1 MDKHP
6 DKPARKPKH
15 ASLIQQGKTF
25 TEADYSLQRLLG
37 GMSVEKFL
45 AEHWHKKPLLVR
57 QALPDFGDWLNR
69 DSLSELA
76 CQDNSEARLVQF
88 KRGLCQLEYGP
99 FEPEELSGLPKK
111 NWSLLVSGVNHL
123 LPQGDWL
130 LHRFD
135 FIPAARLDDLMVSF
149 APPGGGVG
157 PHFDSYDVFLIQGQ
171 GRRRWEISAQ
181 DDLTVVEGAPLRILK
196 EFRVDQSW
204 ELEPGDML
212 YLPPQLA
219 HNGVAL
225 TDCMTWSVGFRA
237 PKSDEIVGQF
247 LTHLQDKLEL
257 PGMYAD
263 PELKRPKHVAEIPS
277 AMLDWAEKT
286 IRAAVRWDKAE
297 IADFLGRYLSE
308 PKAHVF
314 FDPPERPKSLAAFSK
329 AIRKHGVA
337 LDARSQMLFRGEAFF
352 MNGERLEA
360 SPPLRAKLCDLADQR
375 MLPPSKCEQEQCPEL
390 VGLLHLWYQ
399 AGYLFPAG
407 LSPAGLS
414 PVGLSPVGLSLAE

>member
-1 MDKHP
+1 MNKP
-6 DKPARKPKH
+6 ADKPESAGRNRHNKP
-15 ASLIQQGKTF
+15 F
-25 TEADYSLQRLLG
+25 TEANYSLQQLLG
-37 GMSVEKFL
+37 GMSVETFL

-57 QALPDFGDWLNR
+57 QALPGFGDWLDRN
-69 DSLSELA
+69 SLSELA
-76 CQDNSEARLVQF
+76 CQDNSEGRLVQF
-88 KRGLCQLEYGP
+88 KRGQCHLEYGP
-99 FEPEELSGLPKK
+99 FAAEELQALPKR

-181 DDLTVVEGAPLRILK
+181 DDLSVVDGAPLRILK

-225 TDCMTWSVGFRA
+225 TDCMTWSIGFRA
-237 PKSDEIVGQF
+237 PKAEEVVGQF
-247 LTHLQDKLEL
+247 LTYLQDKLEL

-277 AMLDWAEKT
+277 AMLDWTEKT
-286 IRAAVRWDKAE
+286 IRAAARWDKNDV
-297 IADFLGRYLSE
+297 ADFLGRYLSE
-308 PKAHVF
+308 PKSHVY
-314 FDPPERPKSLAAFSK
+314 FDPPMRPKSLAAFSK
-329 AIRKHGVA
+329 AIEKRGVA
-337 LDARSQMLFRGEAFF
+337 LDARSQMLFKGDVFF
-352 MNGERLEA
+352 LNGERLEA
-360 SPPLRAKLCDLADQR
+360 SPALTSMLRRLADKR
-375 MLPPSKCEQEQCPEL
+375 YLMPGECAHEQGPEMIA
-390 VGLLHLWYQ
+390 LLHLWYQ
-399 AGYLFPAG
+399 AGYLFP
-407 LSPAGLS
+407 
-414 PVGLSPVGLSLAE
+414 VE

>member
-1 MDKHP
+1 MDKHL
-6 DKPARKPKH
+6 DKDSH
-15 ASLIQQGKTF
+15 ANPNPQDKTF
-25 TEADYSLQRLLG
+25 SEADYSLQSLLG

-57 QALPDFGDWLNR
+57 QALPNFGDWLNR
-69 DSLSELA
+69 ESLSELA
-76 CQDNSEARLVQF
+76 CQENSEGRLVQF
-88 KRGLCQLEYGP
+88 KRGECKLEYGP
-99 FEPEELSGLPKK
+99 FEPETLQALPKR

-123 LPQGDWL
+123 LPEADWL

-181 DDLTVVEGAPLRILK
+181 DDLTTVEGAPLRILK
-196 EFRVDQSW
+196 EFRVDESW

-237 PKSDEIVGQF
+237 PKAEEIVNQF
-247 LTHLQDKLEL
+247 LTYLQDKLEL
-257 PGMYAD
+257 PGMYDD
-263 PELKRPKHVAEIPS
+263 PDLKRSKHVAEIPTT
-277 AMLDWAEKT
+277 MLDWTEKT
-286 IRAAVRWDKAE
+286 IRAAARWDKAD
-297 IADFLGRYLSE
+297 ITDFLGRYLSE
-308 PKAHVF
+308 PKAHVY
-314 FDPPERPKSLAAFSK
+314 FDPPERPKSLAAFTK
-329 AIRKHGVA
+329 AIQKKGLA

-352 MNGERLEA
+352 INGERLEA
-360 SPPLRAKLCDLADQR
+360 SPGLSNMLKQLADKR
-375 MLPPSKCEQEQCPEL
+375 YLLPSECMHAPEQEMI
-390 VGLLHLWYQ
+390 GLLYIWYQ
-399 AGYLFPAG
+399 AGYLFPA
-407 LSPAGLS
+407 
-414 PVGLSPVGLSLAE
+414 E

>member
-1 MDKHP
+1 MNNPVNHPAKKSKDKSTP
-6 DKPARKPKH
+6 ASPKQDSKP
-15 ASLIQQGKTF
+15 F
-25 TEADYSLQRLLG
+25 TEADYSLQTLLG

-57 QALPDFGDWLNR
+57 QALPNFGDWLDRN
-69 DSLSELA
+69 SLSELA
-76 CQDNSEARLVQF
+76 CQDNSEGRLVQF
-88 KRGLCQLEYGP
+88 KRGQCQLEYGP
-99 FEPEELSGLPKK
+99 FEAEALDALPKK

-123 LPQGDWL
+123 LPQADWL

-196 EFRVDQSW
+196 EFRVDESW

-225 TDCMTWSVGFRA
+225 TDCMTWSIGFRA
-237 PKSDEIVGQF
+237 PKAEEIVNQF
-247 LTHLQDKLEL
+247 LTYLQDKLEL
-257 PGMYAD
+257 PGMYSD
-263 PELKRPKHVAEIPS
+263 PTLKHQKHVAEIPS
-277 AMLDWAEKT
+277 AMLDWADKT
-286 IRAAVRWDKAE
+286 IRAAARWDKSD
-297 IADFLGRYLSE
+297 ITDFLGRYLSE
-308 PKAHVF
+308 PKSHVF
-314 FDPPERPKSLAAFSK
+314 FDPPARPKSLAAFAK
-329 AIRKHGVA
+329 TIEKHGVA
-337 LDARSQMLFRGEAFF
+337 LDSRSQMLFRGNAFF
-352 MNGERLEA
+352 INGERLEA
-360 SPPLRAKLCDLADQR
+360 SPGITSMLIKLADKR
-375 MLPPSKCEQEQCPEL
+375 YLEPGDCTHEQSSEMIT
-390 VGLLHLWYQ
+390 LLHLWYQ

-407 LSPAGLS
+407 
-414 PVGLSPVGLSLAE
+414 

>member
-1 MDKHP
+1 MNK
-6 DKPARKPKH
+6 A
-15 ASLIQQGKTF
+15 ASKLDRASQVQSDTPF
-25 TEADYSLQRLLG
+25 TEADYSLQKLLG
-37 GMSVEKFL
+37 GISVEKFL

-57 QALPDFGDWLNR
+57 QALPNFGAWLDR
-69 DSLSELA
+69 ESLSELA
-76 CQDNSEARLVQF
+76 CQDDSEGRLVQF
-88 KRGLCQLEYGP
+88 KRGECHLEYGP
-99 FEPEELSGLPKK
+99 FDMETLQSLPKR
-111 NWSLLVSGVNHL
+111 NWSLLVSGINHL

-181 DDLTVVEGAPLRILK
+181 TDLDTVEGAPLRILK
-196 EFRVDQSW
+196 EFHVDQSW

-237 PKSDEIVGQF
+237 PKVEEIVGQF
-247 LTHLQDKLEL
+247 LTYLQDKLEL

-263 PELKRPKHVAEIPS
+263 PDLKRPKHVAEIPRTMLNWADKIIKS
-277 AMLDWAEKT
+277 AA
-286 IRAAVRWDKAE
+286 RWNKAE

-308 PKAHVF
+308 PKSHVY
-314 FDPPERPKSLAAFSK
+314 FDPPKRPKSLAAFTK
-329 AIRKHGVA
+329 AINQHGVA
-337 LDARSQMLFRGEAFF
+337 LDSRSQMLFQGDAFF
-352 MNGERLEA
+352 LNGERLEA
-360 SPPLRAKLCDLADQR
+360 SPVLRALLRKLADQR
-375 MLPPSKCEQEQCPEL
+375 YLMPGDCLHEQGSEL
-390 VGLLHLWYQ
+390 IALLHMWYLS
-399 AGYLFPAG
+399 GYLFPAG
-407 LSPAGLS
+407 
-414 PVGLSPVGLSLAE
+414 

>member
-1 MDKHP
+1 MNKP
-6 DKPARKPKH
+6 VAKPAS
-15 ASLIQQGKTF
+15 ASQSRHDRIF
-25 TEADYSLQRLLG
+25 TEADYSLQKLLG

-57 QALPDFGDWLNR
+57 QALPNFGDWLNR

-88 KRGLCQLEYGP
+88 KRGQCELQYGP
-99 FEPEELSGLPKK
+99 FEPDELAGLPKR

-123 LPQGDWL
+123 LPEADWL

-181 DDLTVVEGAPLRILK
+181 DDLTIVEGAPLRILQ

-237 PKSDEIVGQF
+237 PKADEIVGQF
-247 LTHLQDKLEL
+247 LTYLQDRLEV

-263 PELKRPKHVAEIPS
+263 PDLQAQKDVAEIPS
-277 AMLDWAEKT
+277 AMLDWTEKT
-286 IRAAVRWDKAE
+286 LRAAARWDKAD
-297 IADFLGRYLSE
+297 ITDFLGRYLSE

-314 FDPPERPKSLAAFSK
+314 FDPPSRPKSLAAFSK
-329 AIRKHGVA
+329 AIQQRGVA
-337 LDARSQMLFRGEAFF
+337 LDSRSQMLFRGNAFF
-352 MNGERLEA
+352 INGERLEA
-360 SPPLRAKLCDLADQR
+360 SPGITAMLRSLADKR
-375 MLPPSKCEQEQCPEL
+375 YLRPGEFRQEQGKEMIA
-390 VGLLHLWYQ
+390 LLHVWYQ
-399 AGYLFPAG
+399 AGYLFPAAC
-407 LSPAGLS
+407 SS
-414 PVGLSPVGLSLAE
+414 T

>member
-1 MDKHP
+1 MNNPVNNSVNHPAKKSKDKSTP
-6 DKPARKPKH
+6 AIPKQDSKP
-15 ASLIQQGKTF
+15 F
-25 TEADYSLQRLLG
+25 TVADYSLQTLLG

-57 QALPDFGDWLNR
+57 QALPNFGDWLDRN
-69 DSLSELA
+69 SLSELA
-76 CQDNSEARLVQF
+76 CQDNSEGRLVQF
-88 KRGLCQLEYGP
+88 KRGQCQLEYGP
-99 FEPEELSGLPKK
+99 FEAEELDALPKK

-123 LPQGDWL
+123 LPQADWL

-196 EFRVDQSW
+196 EFRVDESW

-225 TDCMTWSVGFRA
+225 TDCMTWSIGFRA
-237 PKSDEIVGQF
+237 PKAEEIVNQF
-247 LTHLQDKLEL
+247 LTYLQDKLEL
-257 PGMYAD
+257 PGMYSD
-263 PELKRPKHVAEIPS
+263 PTLKHQKHVAEIPS
-277 AMLDWAEKT
+277 AMLDWADKT
-286 IRAAVRWDKAE
+286 IRAAARWDKSD
-297 IADFLGRYLSE
+297 ITDFLGRYLSE
-308 PKAHVF
+308 PKSHVF
-314 FDPPERPKSLAAFSK
+314 FDPPARPKSLAAFAK
-329 AIRKHGVA
+329 TIEKHGVA
-337 LDARSQMLFRGEAFF
+337 LDSRSQMLFRGNAFF
-352 MNGERLEA
+352 INGERLEA
-360 SPPLRAKLCDLADQR
+360 SPGITSMLIKLADKR
-375 MLPPSKCEQEQCPEL
+375 YLEPGDCTHEQSSEMIT
-390 VGLLHLWYQ
+390 LLHLWYQ

-407 LSPAGLS
+407 
-414 PVGLSPVGLSLAE
+414 

>member
-6 DKPARKPKH
+6 GKPSRANSGADAKP
-15 ASLIQQGKTF
+15 F
-25 TEADYSLQRLLG
+25 TEADYSLQKLLG

-45 AEHWHKKPLLVR
+45 AEYWHKKPLLVR
-57 QALPDFGDWLNR
+57 QALPNFGDWLNR

-76 CQDNSEARLVQF
+76 CQDNSEGRLVQF
-88 KRGLCQLEYGP
+88 KRGECQLAYGP
-99 FEPEELSGLPKK
+99 FEPEDLAALPKK
-111 NWSLLVSGVNHL
+111 NWSLLVSGINHL
-123 LPQGDWL
+123 LPEGDWL

-196 EFRVDQSW
+196 EFRVDESW

-237 PKSDEIVGQF
+237 PKTEEIVGQF
-247 LTHLQDKLEL
+247 LTYLQDKIEL

-263 PELKRPKHVAEIPS
+263 PDLKRPKHVAEIPA
-277 AMLDWAEKT
+277 AMLDWAEKV
-286 IRAAVRWDKAE
+286 IRAGARWDKAD

-308 PKAHVF
+308 PKSHVF
-314 FDPPERPKSLAAFSK
+314 FDPPTKPKSLAAFTK
-329 AIRKHGVA
+329 AIQKHGVA
-337 LDARSQMLFRGEAFF
+337 LDARSQMLFRGDVFF
-352 MNGERLEA
+352 INGERLEA
-360 SPPLRAKLCDLADQR
+360 SPVLRTLLRKLADQR
-375 MLPPSKCEQEQCPEL
+375 YLLPGECAHEQSQEM
-390 VGLLHLWYQ
+390 VALLHLWYQ

-407 LSPAGLS
+407 
-414 PVGLSPVGLSLAE
+414 

>member
-1 MDKHP
+1 MN
-6 DKPARKPKH
+6 KPVNTPVK
-15 ASLIQQGKTF
+15 KTSSVPSTSHQAAPF
-25 TEADYSLQRLLG
+25 TEADYSLEKLLG

-57 QALPDFGDWLNR
+57 QALPNFGAWLDR
-69 DSLSELA
+69 AGLSELA
-76 CQDNSEARLVQF
+76 CLDNSEGRLVRF
-88 KRGLCQLEYGP
+88 KRGQCQLEYGP
-99 FEPEELSGLPKK
+99 FEPEVLDALPKN

-123 LPQGDWL
+123 LPEADWL

-181 DDLTVVEGAPLRILK
+181 DDLTTVEGAPLRILK

-237 PKSDEIVGQF
+237 PKAEEIVGQF
-247 LTHLQDKLEL
+247 LTFLQDRLEL

-263 PELKRPKHVAEIPS
+263 PALKRQKHVAEIPA
-277 AMLDWAEKT
+277 AMLAWADKT
-286 IRAAVRWDKAE
+286 IRAAASWNKSDV
-297 IADFLGRYLSE
+297 ADFLGRYLSE
-308 PKAHVF
+308 PKSHVY
-314 FDPPERPKSLAAFSK
+314 FDPPRRPKSLAAFAK

-337 LDARSQMLFRGEAFF
+337 LDSRSQMLFHRDAFF
-352 MNGERLEA
+352 INGERLEA
-360 SPPLRAKLCDLADQR
+360 SPALRGMLTNLADKR
-375 MLPPSKCEQEQCPEL
+375 YLMPGDCAHEQGAEMIA
-390 VGLLHLWYQ
+390 LLHVWYQ

-407 LSPAGLS
+407 
-414 PVGLSPVGLSLAE
+414 

>member
-1 MDKHP
+1 MNNPVNNSVPSPVK
-6 DKPARKPKH
+6 KPGRKSSAGNPKQN
-15 ASLIQQGKTF
+15 SKPF
-25 TEADYSLQRLLG
+25 TEADYSLQSLLG

-57 QALPDFGDWLNR
+57 QALPNFGDWLDR

-76 CQDNSEARLVQF
+76 CQDNSEGRLVQF
-88 KRGLCQLEYGP
+88 KRGQCQLEYGP
-99 FEPEELSGLPKK
+99 FEAEVLNALPKK

-181 DDLTVVEGAPLRILK
+181 DDLTVVEGAPLRILR
-196 EFRVDQSW
+196 EFRVDESW

-225 TDCMTWSVGFRA
+225 TDCMTWSIGFRA
-237 PKSDEIVGQF
+237 PKAEEIVNQF
-247 LTHLQDKLEL
+247 LTYLQDNLAL
-257 PGMYAD
+257 PGMYSD
-263 PELKRPKHVAEIPS
+263 PTLKRQKHVAEIPS
-277 AMLDWAEKT
+277 AMLDWADKT
-286 IRAAVRWDKAE
+286 IRAAARWDKSD
-297 IADFLGRYLSE
+297 ITDFLGRYLSE
-308 PKAHVF
+308 PKAHVY
-314 FDPPERPKSLAAFSK
+314 FDPPERPKSLAAFAK
-329 AIRKHGVA
+329 AIQKHGVA
-337 LDARSQMLFRGEAFF
+337 LDSRSQMLFRGKAFF
-352 MNGERLEA
+352 INGERLEA
-360 SPPLRAKLCDLADQR
+360 SPGLSGMLIKLADKR
-375 MLPPSKCEQEQCPEL
+375 YLEQGDCAHAQSSEMIT
-390 VGLLHLWYQ
+390 LLHLWYQ
-399 AGYLFPAG
+399 AGYLFPA
-407 LSPAGLS
+407 A
-414 PVGLSPVGLSLAE
+414 

>member
-1 MDKHP
+1 MN
-6 DKPARKPKH
+6 KPKVK
-15 ASLIQQGKTF
+15 AARAEQQQHDATF
-25 TEADYSLQRLLG
+25 TEADYSLQTLLG

-45 AEHWHKKPLLVR
+45 SEHWHKKPLLVR
-57 QALPDFGDWLNR
+57 QALPNFGNWLNR
-69 DSLSELA
+69 ESLSELA

-88 KRGLCQLEYGP
+88 KRGHCELEYGP
-99 FEPEELSGLPKK
+99 FDAEQLQALPKR

-123 LPQGDWL
+123 LPEGDWL

-181 DDLTVVEGAPLRILK
+181 NDLTVVDGAPLRILK
-196 EFRVDQSW
+196 EFRVDESW

-237 PKSDEIVGQF
+237 PKTDEIVGQF
-247 LTHLQDKLEL
+247 LTYLQDKLEL
-257 PGMYAD
+257 GGMYAD
-263 PELKRPKHVAEIPS
+263 PDLKRPKHVAEIPGP
-277 AMLDWAEKT
+277 MLDWAEKT
-286 IRAAVRWDKAE
+286 IRASVHWDKSE

-308 PKAHVF
+308 PKAHVY
-314 FDPPERPKSLAAFSK
+314 FDPPERPKSLAAFAK
-329 AIRKHGVA
+329 AIQKAGVA
-337 LDARSQMLFRGEAFF
+337 LDSRSQMLFRGNTFF
-352 MNGERLEA
+352 INGERLEA
-360 SPPLRAKLCDLADQR
+360 SPALSSMLRGLADKR
-375 MLPPSKCEQEQCPEL
+375 YLMPGECMHEQSEEMI
-390 VGLLHLWYQ
+390 VLLHVWYR
-399 AGYLFPAG
+399 AGYLFPAAT
-407 LSPAGLS
+407 S
-414 PVGLSPVGLSLAE
+414 

>member
-1 MDKHP
+1 MNKP
-6 DKPARKPKH
+6 VVKPAS
-15 ASLIQQGKTF
+15 ASQRRHDKTF
-25 TEADYSLQRLLG
+25 TEADYSLQKLLG

-57 QALPDFGDWLNR
+57 QALPNFGDWLNR
-69 DSLSELA
+69 ESLSELA
-76 CQDNSEARLVQF
+76 CQDNSEGRLVQF
-88 KRGLCQLEYGP
+88 KRGKGQFEQCQLDYGP
-99 FEPEELSGLPKK
+99 FEPEELQALPKR

-123 LPQGDWL
+123 LPRADWL

-171 GRRRWEISAQ
+171 GRRRWEVSAQ
-181 DDLTVVEGAPLRILK
+181 DDLSIVDGAPLRILK

-237 PKSDEIVGQF
+237 PKADEIVSQF
-247 LTHLQDKLEL
+247 LTHLQDKLEF

-263 PELKRPKHVAEIPS
+263 PDLKRPKHVAEIPS

-308 PKAHVF
+308 PKSHVF
-314 FDPPERPKSLAAFSK
+314 FDQPSKPKSLGAFTK
-329 AIRKHGVA
+329 AIQKQGVA
-337 LDARSQMLFRGEAFF
+337 LDARSQMLFRGDSFF
-352 MNGERLEA
+352 INGERLEA
-360 SPPLRAKLCDLADQR
+360 SPAIRVLLRKLADKR
-375 MLPPSKCEQEQCPEL
+375 YLLPGECAHEQGQEM
-390 VGLLHLWYQ
+390 VDLLHLWYQ

-407 LSPAGLS
+407 
-414 PVGLSPVGLSLAE
+414 

>member
-1 MDKHP
+1 M
-6 DKPARKPKH
+6 
-15 ASLIQQGKTF
+15 
-25 TEADYSLQRLLG
+25 
-37 GMSVEKFL
+37 EKFL

-57 QALPDFGDWLNR
+57 HALPNFGGWLDR
-69 DSLSELA
+69 DGLSELA
-76 CQDNSEARLVQF
+76 CQDNSEGRLVQF
-88 KRGLCQLEYGP
+88 RRGQCELQYGP
-99 FEPEELSGLPKK
+99 FEPEELAGLPKR

-123 LPQGDWL
+123 LPEADWL
-130 LHRFD
+130 LHRFN

-237 PKSDEIVGQF
+237 PKADEIVGQF
-247 LTHLQDKLEL
+247 LTYLQDRLEV

-263 PELKRPKHVAEIPS
+263 PDLQVQKDVAEIPA
-277 AMLDWAEKT
+277 AMLDWTEKT
-286 IRAAVRWDKAE
+286 LRAAARWDKAD
-297 IADFLGRYLSE
+297 ITDFLGRYLSE

-314 FDPPERPKSLAAFSK
+314 FDPPSRPKSLAAFSK
-329 AIRKHGVA
+329 AIQQKGVA
-337 LDARSQMLFRGEAFF
+337 LDSRSQMLFRGNAFF
-352 MNGERLEA
+352 INGERLEA
-360 SPPLRAKLCDLADQR
+360 SPGITAMLRSLADKR
-375 MLPPSKCEQEQCPEL
+375 YLRPGECTQEQGKEMIA
-390 VGLLHLWYQ
+390 LLHVWYQ
-399 AGYLFPAG
+399 AGYLFPA
-407 LSPAGLS
+407 A
-414 PVGLSPVGLSLAE
+414 

>member
-1 MDKHP
+1 MNKP
-6 DKPARKPKH
+6 VVKPAS
-15 ASLIQQGKTF
+15 ASQNGHDKTF
-25 TEADYSLQRLLG
+25 TVADYSLQKLLG

-57 QALPDFGDWLNR
+57 QALPNFGDWLNR
-69 DSLSELA
+69 ESLSELA
-76 CQDNSEARLVQF
+76 CQDNSEGRLVQF
-88 KRGLCQLEYGP
+88 KRGQCQLDYGP
-99 FEPEELSGLPKK
+99 FEPEELQALPKK

-123 LPQGDWL
+123 MPEADWL

-181 DDLTVVEGAPLRILK
+181 DDLSIVEGAPLRILK

-237 PKSDEIVGQF
+237 PKAEEIVSQF
-247 LTHLQDKLEL
+247 LTYLQDKLEL

-263 PELKRPKHVAEIPS
+263 PDLKRPKHVAEIPS
-277 AMLDWAEKT
+277 SMLDWADKT
-286 IRAAVRWDKAE
+286 IRAAARWDKAE

-308 PKAHVF
+308 PKSHVY
-314 FDPPERPKSLAAFSK
+314 FDPPTRPKSLTAFTK
-329 AIRKHGVA
+329 AIQKHGVA
-337 LDARSQMLFRGEAFF
+337 LDARSQLLFRGDVFF

-360 SPPLRAKLCDLADQR
+360 SPMLRTLLRDLADKR
-375 MLPPSKCEQEQCPEL
+375 YLLPVECVREQGQEL
-390 VGLLHLWYQ
+390 VELLHLWYQ

-407 LSPAGLS
+407 
-414 PVGLSPVGLSLAE
+414 

>member
-1 MDKHP
+1 MNNPVNHPAKKSKDKSTP
-6 DKPARKPKH
+6 ASPKQDSKP
-15 ASLIQQGKTF
+15 F
-25 TEADYSLQRLLG
+25 TEADYSLQTLLG

-57 QALPDFGDWLNR
+57 QALPNFGDWLDRN
-69 DSLSELA
+69 SLSELA
-76 CQDNSEARLVQF
+76 CQDNSEGRLVQF
-88 KRGLCQLEYGP
+88 KRGQCQLEYGP
-99 FEPEELSGLPKK
+99 FEAEALDALPKK
-111 NWSLLVSGVNHL
+111 NWSLLVSGINHL

-196 EFRVDQSW
+196 EFRVDESW

-225 TDCMTWSVGFRA
+225 TDCMTWSIGFRA
-237 PKSDEIVGQF
+237 PKAEEIVNQF
-247 LTHLQDKLEL
+247 LTYLQDKLEL
-257 PGMYAD
+257 PGMYSD
-263 PELKRPKHVAEIPS
+263 PTLKHQKHVAEIPS
-277 AMLDWAEKT
+277 AMLDWADKT
-286 IRAAVRWDKAE
+286 IRAAARWDKSD
-297 IADFLGRYLSE
+297 ITDFLGRYLSE
-308 PKAHVF
+308 PKSHVF
-314 FDPPERPKSLAAFSK
+314 FDPPTRPKSLAAFAK
-329 AIRKHGVA
+329 TIEKHGVA
-337 LDARSQMLFRGEAFF
+337 LDSRSQMLFRGNAFF
-352 MNGERLEA
+352 INGERLEA
-360 SPPLRAKLCDLADQR
+360 SPGITSMLIKLADKR
-375 MLPPSKCEQEQCPEL
+375 YLEPGDCTHEQSSEMIT
-390 VGLLHLWYQ
+390 LLHLWYQ

-407 LSPAGLS
+407 
-414 PVGLSPVGLSLAE
+414 

>member
-1 MDKHP
+1 MNNPVNNSVNHPAKKSKDKSTP
-6 DKPARKPKH
+6 AIPKQDSKP
-15 ASLIQQGKTF
+15 F
-25 TEADYSLQRLLG
+25 TVADYSLQTLLG

-57 QALPDFGDWLNR
+57 QALPNFGDWLDRN
-69 DSLSELA
+69 SLSELA
-76 CQDNSEARLVQF
+76 CQDNSEGRLVQF
-88 KRGLCQLEYGP
+88 KRGQCQLEYGP
-99 FEPEELSGLPKK
+99 FEAEALDALPKK

-123 LPQGDWL
+123 LPQADWL

-196 EFRVDQSW
+196 EFRVDESW

-225 TDCMTWSVGFRA
+225 TDCMTWSIGFRA
-237 PKSDEIVGQF
+237 PKAEEIVNQF
-247 LTHLQDKLEL
+247 LTYLQDKLEL
-257 PGMYAD
+257 PGMYSD
-263 PELKRPKHVAEIPS
+263 PTLKHQKHVAEIPS
-277 AMLDWAEKT
+277 AMLDWADKT
-286 IRAAVRWDKAE
+286 IRAAARWDKSD
-297 IADFLGRYLSE
+297 ITDFLGRYLSE
-308 PKAHVF
+308 PKSHVF
-314 FDPPERPKSLAAFSK
+314 FDPPARPKSLAAFAK
-329 AIRKHGVA
+329 TIEKHGVA
-337 LDARSQMLFRGEAFF
+337 LDSRSQMLFRGNAFF
-352 MNGERLEA
+352 INGERLEA
-360 SPPLRAKLCDLADQR
+360 SPGITSMLIKLADKR
-375 MLPPSKCEQEQCPEL
+375 YLEPGDCTHEQSSEMIT
-390 VGLLHLWYQ
+390 LLHLWYQ

-407 LSPAGLS
+407 
-414 PVGLSPVGLSLAE
+414 

>member
-1 MDKHP
+1 MYKYP
-6 DKPARKPKH
+6 GKPSRTN
-15 ASLIQQGKTF
+15 ASQHDKTF
-25 TEADYSLQRLLG
+25 TEADYSLQCLLG
-37 GMSVEKFL
+37 GMSIEKFL

-57 QALPDFGDWLNR
+57 QALPNFGDWLNR
-69 DSLSELA
+69 ESLSELA

-88 KRGLCQLEYGP
+88 KRGQCQLEYGP
-99 FEPEELSGLPKK
+99 FEPEALQSLPKR

-123 LPQGDWL
+123 LPQADWL

-181 DDLTVVEGAPLRILK
+181 DDLTVVDGAPLRILK
-196 EFRVDQSW
+196 EFRVDQTW

-237 PKSDEIVGQF
+237 PKADEIVGQF
-247 LTHLQDKLEL
+247 LTYMQDKLEL
-257 PGMYAD
+257 PGIYAD
-263 PELKRPKHVAEIPS
+263 PDLKPSKHVAEIPS
-277 AMLDWAEKT
+277 AMLDWADKT
-286 IRAAVRWDKAE
+286 IRAAARWDKTD

-308 PKAHVF
+308 PKSHVF
-314 FDPPERPKSLAAFSK
+314 FDPPTRPKSLAAFTK
-329 AIRKHGVA
+329 AIQKHGVA
-337 LDARSQMLFRGEAFF
+337 LDARSQMLFRGDVFF
-352 MNGERLEA
+352 INGERLEA
-360 SPPLRAKLCDLADQR
+360 SPVLRSMLRGLADKR
-375 MLPPSKCEQEQCPEL
+375 YLMPGECEHEQGQEM
-390 VGLLHLWYQ
+390 VALLYLWYQ
-399 AGYLFPAG
+399 AGYLFPA
-407 LSPAGLS
+407 
-414 PVGLSPVGLSLAE
+414 E